1 MHGFVPDQQVQSLAA
16 FINGGSAGKRQG
28 NAEAVI
34 GKIKIE
40 AAIGNIAVVC
50 HARVIH
56 ILQKGGLII
65 VVAVHKS
72 DELTLGQPQSG
83 IARGGQTGVFL
94 ADRFKVRVFSHIFCD
109 NFRAA
114 VSGAVI
120 YDDSLVIL
128 KGLIRHRL
136 ESLSQEHIHVINR
149 DDNTDNRLLPL
160 LTQCLNPPIHSVDT
174 FYRK

>member
-65 VVAVHKS
+65 VVAVHKAMNS
-72 DELTLGQPQSG
+72 PWASRSPVL
-83 IARGGQTGVFL
+83 
-94 ADRFKVRVFSHIFCD
+94 
-109 NFRAA
+109 RAA
-114 VSGAVI
+114 DKPAFSWRT
-120 YDDSLVIL
+120 D
-128 KGLIRHRL
+128 
-136 ESLSQEHIHVINR
+136 LS
-149 DDNTDNRLLPL
+149 
-160 LTQCLNPPIHSVDT
+160 
-174 FYRK
+174 